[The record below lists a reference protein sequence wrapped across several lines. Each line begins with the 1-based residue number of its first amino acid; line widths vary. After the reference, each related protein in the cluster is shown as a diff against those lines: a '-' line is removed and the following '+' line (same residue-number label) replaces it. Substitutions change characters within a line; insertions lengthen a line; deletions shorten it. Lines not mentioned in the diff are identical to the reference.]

1 MDMQFF
7 SESGTWHKPP
17 GAVSVEVLI
26 KGGDGGWS
34 IGEGDRIIPGTKGE
48 VVYKEI
54 PAAQLPETVEV
65 HIGEGGHGGTRGD
78 LTVPGGRPGYAVVI
92 THLEG

>member
-7 SESGTWHKPP
+7 SESGTWHKPQ
-17 GAVSVEVLI
+17 GAVGVEVVM
-26 KGGDGGWS
+26 KGGDAGWG
-34 IGEGDRIIPGTKGE
+34 IAEGDRIIPGTQGE

-54 PAAQLPETVEV
+54 PAARLPETAEV
-65 HIGEGGHGGTRGD
+65 HIGEGGRGSMVGD
-78 LTVPGGRPGYAVVI
+78 LTVPGGRPGWAAVI